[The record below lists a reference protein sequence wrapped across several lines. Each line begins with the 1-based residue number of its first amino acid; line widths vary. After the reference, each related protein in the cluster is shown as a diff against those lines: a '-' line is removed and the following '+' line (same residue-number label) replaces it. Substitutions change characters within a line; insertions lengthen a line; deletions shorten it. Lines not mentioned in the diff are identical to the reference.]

1 MLGYSAADPSSLHE
15 ASYGNDGTGYGAG
28 GYNNASRSP
37 SPFMRPSSSNSHNSA
52 YASQRQA
59 EDLEG
64 QNDEE
69 IEGLGAKVKMLKDV
83 SLNAGQAE
91 YASLSLI
98 LDTDHH

>member
-1 MLGYSAADPSSLHE
+1 
-15 ASYGNDGTGYGAG
+15 
-28 GYNNASRSP
+28 
-37 SPFMRPSSSNSHNSA
+37 MRPSSSQSHASA

-83 SLNAGQAE
+83 KRPSTLGSQ
-91 YASLSLI
+91 SVF
-98 LDTDHH
+98 